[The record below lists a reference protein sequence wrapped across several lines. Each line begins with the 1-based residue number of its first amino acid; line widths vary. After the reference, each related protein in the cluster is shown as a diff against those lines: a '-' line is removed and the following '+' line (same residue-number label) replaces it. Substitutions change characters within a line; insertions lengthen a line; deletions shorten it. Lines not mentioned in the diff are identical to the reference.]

1 MKGKGEAKV
10 KAKGKGEAQ
19 GKGKDKGKGQG
30 KVQCKGK
37 AQGKGQVT
45 GAPKLLFDQEKTR
58 KREYSRIYHST
69 CDSAI
74 KKGWATQQAKARAR
88 EAAKQHVAS
97 HSFSGHC
104 DLVVSG

>member
-1 MKGKGEAKV
+1 MKGKGEAKA

-19 GKGKDKGKGQG
+19 GKGKGKGKGKDKNKGKGQG

-45 GAPKLLFDQEKTR
+45 GAPKLLLDQEKTR

-74 KKGWATQQAKARAR
+74 KKGWTTQQANARAR

-97 HSFSGHC
+97 QSF
-104 DLVVSG
+104 

>member
-1 MKGKGEAKV
+1 MGKEKGNVKGKGEAKA

-19 GKGKDKGKGQG
+19 GKGKGKGQC

-45 GAPKLLFDQEKTR
+45 GAPKLLLDQEKTR

-74 KKGWATQQAKARAR
+74 KKGWTTQQAKARAR

-97 HSFSGHC
+97 QSF
-104 DLVVSG
+104 